1 MSCSE
6 TYVFNCKQTTH
17 TSPSVLSM
25 SLYAISKM
33 LDLAVLV
40 LLAAFFVGVL
50 AFDIAY
56 FGLHEA
62 LIPIPHEA
70 EPYFEVLPWVI
81 LGLLLADIYIK
92 YRKLGG
98 DWRALLRHHWPD
110 IVMTVLIPVFIPLKF
125 IKLVKALKISKSGLK
140 IFQKAKKIFK

>member
-1 MSCSE
+1 MS
-6 TYVFNCKQTTH
+6 
-17 TSPSVLSM
+17 
-25 SLYAISKM
+25 SLYAISNT
-33 LDLAVLV
+33 LDAAVVV

-56 FGLHEA
+56 FGFHEA

-70 EPYFEVLPWVI
+70 EPYFEILPWAI

-92 YRKLGG
+92 YRKLDG

-110 IVMTVLIPVFIPLKF
+110 IIMAALIPVFMPLKF
-125 IKLVKALKISKSGLK
+125 IKLVKALKTAKSGMK
-140 IFQKAKKIFK
+140 IFQKAKKVLK